1 MCGFI
6 GVIDRQD
13 YSFSEKEMTAWQE
26 KTDLIRHRG
35 PDDEGYYAENGIFLG
50 FRRLSII
57 DIESGEQPLSY
68 QENRIWMVFNGEIYN
83 YRELRA
89 ELMEEGY
96 SFQTE
101 SDTEVIAALFA
112 KYKQDAFS
120 YLRGMFA
127 IMIWDKQ
134 EETLYGARD
143 PFGIKPFY
151 YEETEDRLICA
162 SERKSISLFQN
173 KSELDEPA
181 LQQYFSFQFV
191 PEPDTLIPGIKKL
204 TPGHYFVKKRRI

>member
-68 QENRIWMVFNGEIYN
+68 QDNRIWMVFNGEIYN

-112 KYKQDAFS
+112 KYKQDAFF